1 MYKDFVW
8 KYRLKVIIYYVKTT
22 FLYYGVVKV
31 RDY

>member
-8 KYRLKVIIYYVKTT
+8 KYRLKVIIYCVKTT

-31 RDY
+31 GDY